1 MFDLFT
7 TREISTAIWIIVL
20 LIILLMSRKVRI
32 STKNVSRVKK
42 KYS

>member
-20 LIILLMSRKVRI
+20 LTILFMSKKVRI
-32 STKNVSRVKK
+32 STKNVL
-42 KYS
+42 